1 MSLKNRILFFL
12 SILII
17 EACTSTKSTTFYQLK
32 TLPPSQEEKKE
43 PGHKAVNIFI
53 KPVIFPE
60 YLDRP
65 QMVYRESGYK
75 LLLSEYNR
83 WAAPLKEN
91 FTQVFIE
98 NLNARITPGHAM
110 VYSDLGK
117 IKPNYQL
124 SIEVLQMDVDLK
136 NQAVLKVKWTL
147 IEENNTQRIQRLHNE
162 YSIPVVSDKFYESGV
177 EAQSEAI
184 ALFADE
190 VADILWSIQIK
201 KLKGSEYE

>member
-12 SILII
+12 SVLFL
-17 EACTSTKSTTFYQLK
+17 EACTSTQPTTFYLLK
-32 TLPPSQEEKKE
+32 TLPPSQNEQKE
-43 PGHKAVNIFI
+43 SGNIAFNIFI
-53 KPVIFPE
+53 KPVKFPE

-65 QMVYRESGYK
+65 QMVYRESEYT

-110 VYSDLGK
+110 VYSDLDK

-124 SIEVLQMDVDLK
+124 SIEVLRMDVDLK

-147 IEENNTQRIQRLHNE
+147 MAGNNTQWIQRLHNE
-162 YSIPVVSDKFYESGV
+162 YSIPIVSDKFYESGV
-177 EAQSEAI
+177 EAQSKAI
-184 ALFADE
+184 ALFADN
-190 VADILWSIQIK
+190 VAEILWSTQTIK
-201 KLKGSEYE
+201 TKNSE